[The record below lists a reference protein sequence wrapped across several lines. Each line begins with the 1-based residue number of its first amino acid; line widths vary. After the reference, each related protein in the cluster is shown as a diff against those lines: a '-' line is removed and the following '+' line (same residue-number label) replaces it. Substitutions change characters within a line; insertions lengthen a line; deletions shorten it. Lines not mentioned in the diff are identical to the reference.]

1 MFLVSFLC
9 GLSPPYLTKKILQLK
24 EWDTALQAFTEVVQ
38 QEPEEGDAWANV
50 AAIHMHRKNSAEAYP
65 ALVEVNRVA
74 FDICIYIYFPL
85 AYHLTTERLVITI
98 RGIEELHPGNAAW
111 EAVTAN
117 FIQEYF
123 NLLLLKEELGV
134 WDVSVALKVVKI
146 ESSASGGKSNS
157 IFDRRRNDYLG
168 LRSREDGE

>member
-1 MFLVSFLC
+1 ML
-9 GLSPPYLTKKILQLK
+9 LSIY
-24 EWDTALQAFTEVVQ
+24 A
-38 QEPEEGDAWANV
+38 
-50 AAIHMHRKNSAEAYP
+50 
-65 ALVEVNRVA
+65 
-74 FDICIYIYFPL
+74 YIYFFPL